1 LTLGRKHLCARI
13 LGPAGAAFEQM
24 QAEPL
29 PASPHPP
36 GQAGNPGLTELA
48 IHLTNVQSLRL
59 TVLLTPE
66 AEAAQ
71 PSNPAP
77 LNDW

>member
-1 LTLGRKHLCARI
+1 
-13 LGPAGAAFEQM
+13 M